1 MLTEIYH
8 INCNILNKILNCA
21 IYLFI
26 YFIFCVTMPK
36 LGFEYN
42 LLNVSH
48 RVRARL
54 TRKSPNGFQK
64 TLFSTF
70 ILLMRKL
77 ICRVFFQKW
86 IKWRKKT
93 KIRFFSQNFSIV
105 HQNKLFASSRFSS
118 SCREISICGPLSSSF
133 TYLYVNS
140 PKKFIFWWYYMIDSL
155 LQLEM

>member
-8 INCNILNKILNCA
+8 INCNILNKILNCVT
-21 IYLFI
+21 YLFI
-26 YFIFCVTMPK
+26 SFFCVMPK

-70 ILLMRKL
+70 ILLMRKVDL
-77 ICRVFFQKW
+77 PSIFSKVNQM
-86 IKWRKKT
+86 KK
-93 KIRFFSQNFSIV
+93 KNENQ
-105 HQNKLFASSRFSS
+105 
-118 SCREISICGPLSSSF
+118 
-133 TYLYVNS
+133 
-140 PKKFIFWWYYMIDSL
+140 IF
-155 LQLEM
+155 